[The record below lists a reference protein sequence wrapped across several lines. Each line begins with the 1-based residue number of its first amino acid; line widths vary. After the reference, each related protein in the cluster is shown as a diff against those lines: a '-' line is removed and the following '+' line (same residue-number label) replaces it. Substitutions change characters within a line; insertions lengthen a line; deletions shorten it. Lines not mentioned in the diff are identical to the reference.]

1 MKLISQPSRELRLMV
16 RCLELYYRQA
26 RPQKAIA
33 RALGVSAATV
43 SRLLKRA
50 YDEGFV
56 RVELDLPRA
65 EELEAALT
73 EAFGLREAVVVAAGG
88 RADLKEELG
97 AAAAAYFEKI
107 ASNGIRVG
115 LSCGF
120 TLYQTIR
127 QLRERRF
134 RDLALYPLS
143 GESTLKMVD
152 LSPNTLVGMMAAKYR
167 PHVSAYAL
175 PVQHLLSLR
184 EIERERRRLL
194 RDPEIRSI
202 YEAAQTVDIAL
213 VGIGMI
219 AEQTPGFC
227 SLAES
232 YGVSVKRLRQLGV
245 VGEINY
251 QPFDA
256 GGRIVDRPEL
266 RALMHRILSAEGSR
280 LQTLS
285 LRPDRHVVAG
295 AGGRPEP
302 DAHRRG
308 RLGSLRGVAPED
320 RRAPLRR
327 DHRVDRVLEHEDPIA
342 HPDRERAPA
351 TALPRDDGDDG
362 RTEGG
367 HLAEVPCD
375 RLRLAPLLGADA
387 GVRAGRVD
395 EAEDRLAELLGELHE
410 AERLAIALGVRH
422 AEVARDLL
430 TRVAP
435 LLVVD
440 DDDPLP
446 LEPRQATD
454 DRRVVPVEPVAV
466 ELDEVLEEE
475 PDEVARV
482 GALGVAG
489 ELRPLPGGQAR
500 VGLLALPVEPL
511 LELRDLLAAAGRVVL
526 GLERRDPVLQ
536 LEQGLLEIKRVR
548 HTPP

>member
-1 MKLISQPSRELRLMV
+1 MV

-26 RPQKAIA
+26 RPQKEIA

-73 EAFGLREAVVVAAGG
+73 ERFGLREAVVVAAGG

-120 TLYQTIR
+120 TLYETIR

-202 YEAAQTVDIAL
+202 YEAAQAVDIAL

-219 AEQTPGFC
+219 GEQTPGFC
-227 SLAES
+227 ALAES

-251 QPFDA
+251 QPFDSA
-256 GGRIVDRPEL
+256 GQTVDRPEL
-266 RALMHRILSAEGSR
+266 RVLMHRILSVEVGR

-285 LRPDRHVVAG
+285 RRPDRHVVAI
-295 AGGRPEP
+295 AGGRAKL
-302 DAHRRG
+302 DAVRG
-308 RLGSLRGVAPED
+308 
-320 RRAPLRR
+320 
-327 DHRVDRVLEHEDPIA
+327 
-342 HPDRERAPA
+342 
-351 TALPRDDGDDG
+351 AL
-362 RTEGG
+362 
-367 HLAEVPCD
+367 
-375 RLRLAPLLGADA
+375 
-387 GVRAGRVD
+387 AGRFMNVLVTD
-395 EAEDRLAELLGELHE
+395 ED
-410 AERLAIALGVRH
+410 
-422 AEVARDLL
+422 
-430 TRVAP
+430 
-435 LLVVD
+435 
-440 DDDPLP
+440 
-446 LEPRQATD
+446 
-454 DRRVVPVEPVAV
+454 
-466 ELDEVLEEE
+466 
-475 PDEVARV
+475 
-482 GALGVAG
+482 
-489 ELRPLPGGQAR
+489 
-500 VGLLALPVEPL
+500 
-511 LELRDLLAAAGRVVL
+511 LAAALV
-526 GLERRDPVLQ
+526 RRAA
-536 LEQGLLEIKRVR
+536 
-548 HTPP
+548 

>member
-1 MKLISQPSRELRLMV
+1 MV

-88 RADLKEELG
+88 RGDLKEELG

-152 LSPNTLVGMMAAKYR
+152 LSPNTLVGTMAAKYR

-194 RDPEIRSI
+194 RDPEIRTI
-202 YEAAQTVDIAL
+202 FEAAQAVEVAL
-213 VGIGMI
+213 VGIGVI

-256 GGRIVDRPEL
+256 EGRIVDHPEL
-266 RALMHRILSAEGSR
+266 RVLMHRVLSVEGSR
-280 LQTLS
+280 LQALS
-285 LRPDRHVVAG
+285 RRPDRHVVAI
-295 AGGRPEP
+295 AGGRPKL
-302 DAHRRG
+302 DAVRG
-308 RLGSLRGVAPED
+308 ALAGRFMNVLVTDED
-320 RRAPLRR
+320 LAGTLLRR
-327 DHRVDRVLEHEDPIA
+327 
-342 HPDRERAPA
+342 
-351 TALPRDDGDDG
+351 TG
-362 RTEGG
+362 
-367 HLAEVPCD
+367 
-375 RLRLAPLLGADA
+375 
-387 GVRAGRVD
+387 
-395 EAEDRLAELLGELHE
+395 
-410 AERLAIALGVRH
+410 
-422 AEVARDLL
+422 
-430 TRVAP
+430 
-435 LLVVD
+435 
-440 DDDPLP
+440 
-446 LEPRQATD
+446 
-454 DRRVVPVEPVAV
+454 
-466 ELDEVLEEE
+466 
-475 PDEVARV
+475 
-482 GALGVAG
+482 
-489 ELRPLPGGQAR
+489 
-500 VGLLALPVEPL
+500 
-511 LELRDLLAAAGRVVL
+511 
-526 GLERRDPVLQ
+526 
-536 LEQGLLEIKRVR
+536 
-548 HTPP
+548 

>member
-1 MKLISQPSRELRLMV
+1 MV

-26 RPQKAIA
+26 RPQKEIA

-73 EAFGLREAVVVAAGG
+73 ERFGLREAVVVAAGG

-120 TLYQTIR
+120 TLYETIR

-152 LSPNTLVGMMAAKYR
+152 LSPNTLVGIMAAKYR

-202 YEAAQTVDIAL
+202 YEAAQAVDIAL

-219 AEQTPGFC
+219 GEQTPGFC
-227 SLAES
+227 ALAES

-256 GGRIVDRPEL
+256 AGHTVDRPEL
-266 RALMHRILSAEGSR
+266 RVLMHRILSVEVGR

-285 LRPDRHVVAG
+285 RRPDRHVVAI
-295 AGGRPEP
+295 AGGRAKL
-302 DAHRRG
+302 DAVRG
-308 RLGSLRGVAPED
+308 
-320 RRAPLRR
+320 
-327 DHRVDRVLEHEDPIA
+327 
-342 HPDRERAPA
+342 
-351 TALPRDDGDDG
+351 AL
-362 RTEGG
+362 
-367 HLAEVPCD
+367 
-375 RLRLAPLLGADA
+375 
-387 GVRAGRVD
+387 AGRFMNVLVTD
-395 EAEDRLAELLGELHE
+395 ED
-410 AERLAIALGVRH
+410 
-422 AEVARDLL
+422 
-430 TRVAP
+430 
-435 LLVVD
+435 
-440 DDDPLP
+440 
-446 LEPRQATD
+446 
-454 DRRVVPVEPVAV
+454 
-466 ELDEVLEEE
+466 
-475 PDEVARV
+475 
-482 GALGVAG
+482 
-489 ELRPLPGGQAR
+489 
-500 VGLLALPVEPL
+500 
-511 LELRDLLAAAGRVVL
+511 LAAALV
-526 GLERRDPVLQ
+526 RRAA
-536 LEQGLLEIKRVR
+536 
-548 HTPP
+548 